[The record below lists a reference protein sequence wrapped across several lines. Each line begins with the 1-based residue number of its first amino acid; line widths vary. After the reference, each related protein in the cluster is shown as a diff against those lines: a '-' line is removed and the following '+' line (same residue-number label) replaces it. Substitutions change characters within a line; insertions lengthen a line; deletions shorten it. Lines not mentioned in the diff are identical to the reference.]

1 MKILA
6 SLAVLALTALPVS
19 AQHDTIDISGNNT
32 SSSYVTYEKS
42 LIIPAGKTV
51 DVMMAR
57 YTYFNSNVSGKG
69 TLALHAGG
77 ERCYLGT
84 AKGASY
90 PDWTRF
96 TGDVHVYPF
105 KENSSSAGYYGII
118 MAHGG
123 KTFSVEDVEGSIAGG
138 KVNKLMEGCRLTLHD
153 GATLACE
160 SGTRGFRFGE
170 LQTEAGSTIM
180 GYMKKNTYN
189 SYFLMG
195 CLGTDAVLAG
205 TIAPP
210 DYSDQH
216 KVGLL
221 KEGSGTYRITGNN
234 NFISGALRVL
244 EGKVLVM
251 NDREEARTKKLR
263 GATGGMTDSNSAV
276 ALVFEQGLL
285 GGTGHVGGTVD
296 NYGVVEP
303 GDGGIGTLVISDYA
317 NPSRQAHLCVR
328 PASVLRFKVRS
339 MEQYDQLL
347 VGGTVKYYNIAQDFS
362 VSDKMPVVEVVLD
375 EEADVK
381 VGDEFTLLHAQG
393 KTSQAGAW
401 QFDVKM
407 PERYTW
413 ELVERELEGE
423 DHGYELVLRLLSLE
437 DAQPGDG
444 PGDDPHDNPYTPWT
458 EAFYNDGINDV
469 FDKTTIREYAERN
482 GKHVGTA
489 ISTWKTNIASESL
502 SETKMVAQEFNMLV
516 AENEM
521 KYDAL
526 EPSRGSFS
534 FGAADNLVDFAQR
547 HQMEMRGHCLVWHSQ
562 LPEWVSSDGKKN
574 DKNWSRQ
581 EALDILNTHITKIM
595 THFKGKVKEW
605 DVVNECLDDNQTTV
619 RSNPEGYDLRSSVWM
634 KAIGEDYIDSAFV
647 FAHRADP
654 DALLYLND
662 YSVELQGKAKSMA
675 FYNLAMRLKNAGIP
689 IHGVGLQCH
698 FSIGDVDSLAL
709 DKTMKMFEDQDLKCI
724 ITELDMGVPSTTT
737 DNLREQARN
746 YRVITDIMLNHDN
759 CPHMVIWGLKD
770 DDSWRSAS
778 NPLLFDAGLNKKPAY
793 HGVRSAL
800 RHRDLVNTGL
810 PAVSAEKVA
819 SNKAVYDLSGRR
831 VDITTVKPGVY
842 VMEGRKVVVR

>member
-1 MKILA
+1 
-6 SLAVLALTALPVS
+6 
-19 AQHDTIDISGNNT
+19 
-32 SSSYVTYEKS
+32 
-42 LIIPAGKTV
+42 
-51 DVMMAR
+51 
-57 YTYFNSNVSGKG
+57 
-69 TLALHAGG
+69 
-77 ERCYLGT
+77 
-84 AKGASY
+84 
-90 PDWTRF
+90 
-96 TGDVHVYPF
+96 
-105 KENSSSAGYYGII
+105 
-118 MAHGG
+118 
-123 KTFSVEDVEGSIAGG
+123 
-138 KVNKLMEGCRLTLHD
+138 
-153 GATLACE
+153 
-160 SGTRGFRFGE
+160 
-170 LQTEAGSTIM
+170 
-180 GYMKKNTYN
+180 
-189 SYFLMG
+189 
-195 CLGTDAVLAG
+195 
-205 TIAPP
+205 
-210 DYSDQH
+210 
-216 KVGLL
+216 
-221 KEGSGTYRITGNN
+221 
-234 NFISGALRVL
+234 
-244 EGKVLVM
+244 
-251 NDREEARTKKLR
+251 
-263 GATGGMTDSNSAV
+263 
-276 ALVFEQGLL
+276 
-285 GGTGHVGGTVD
+285 
-296 NYGVVEP
+296 
-303 GDGGIGTLVISDYA
+303 
-317 NPSRQAHLCVR
+317 
-328 PASVLRFKVRS
+328 
-339 MEQYDQLL
+339 
-347 VGGTVKYYNIAQDFS
+347 
-362 VSDKMPVVEVVLD
+362 
-375 EEADVK
+375 
-381 VGDEFTLLHAQG
+381 
-393 KTSQAGAW
+393 
-401 QFDVKM
+401 M

-423 DHGYELVLRLLSLE
+423 DQGYELVLRLLSLE

-689 IHGVGLQCH
+689 INGVGLQCH

-810 PAVSAEKVA
+810 PAVSAEKAA

-831 VDITTVKPGVY
+831 VDITTAKPGVY
-842 VMEGRKVVVR
+842 VMEGRKVVIR